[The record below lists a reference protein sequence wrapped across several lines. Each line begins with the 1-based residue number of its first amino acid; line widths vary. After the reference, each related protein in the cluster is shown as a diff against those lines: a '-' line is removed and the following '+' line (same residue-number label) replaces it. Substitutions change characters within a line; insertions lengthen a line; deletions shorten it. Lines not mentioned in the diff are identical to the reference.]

1 MAQTQMPV
9 QDQQF
14 SPHGDSCENRT
25 RNVNLS
31 QGNDTQDLEALPN
44 DTLDQYKVN
53 YPEQAE
59 SLQTIFNRL
68 QALKTFVDSNSND
81 PDEFYKVATQTVNGL
96 RKTSVQSGMSAARGG
111 YSLIWAI

>member
-14 SPHGDSCENRT
+14 SPHGDPRENRT
-25 RNVNLS
+25 RNVNLP
-31 QGNDTQDLEALPN
+31 QGNDTQDWEALPN

-59 SLQTIFNRL
+59 SLQQFLTG
-68 QALKTFVDSNSND
+68 
-81 PDEFYKVATQTVNGL
+81 YKPSRPLLIATQIILMSFTKWPRRQSMVCVKLASNLPCLL
-96 RKTSVQSGMSAARGG
+96 RPLR
-111 YSLIWAI
+111 LLN